1 MARVPGSKGLA
12 SGIAVAQQSGAPAER
27 LLPGQHVRDPER
39 ANEARRRVQHQRDAD
54 RDQGHG
60 AAIGLP
66 RGLCD
71 RARDR
76 GGEAEI
82 LGDALRRR
90 VAGGLHEATESGDEQ
105 RSWEQPEKD
114 PEGNPA
120 GEQRARPAAVEL
132 AGLERRVDEC
142 ASVTQ
147 LVDAPGR
154 LVASSNCAPA
164 GRP

>member
-1 MARVPGSKGLA
+1 MPIAIRPTAPRSDCRVASATVPATEAAR
-12 SGIAVAQQSGAPAER
+12 
-27 LLPGQHVRDPER
+27 
-39 ANEARRRVQHQRDAD
+39 
-54 RDQGHG
+54 
-60 AAIGLP
+60 P
-66 RGLCD
+66 RSW
-71 RARDR
+71 
-76 GGEAEI
+76 
-82 LGDALRRR
+82 GDALRRR

-105 RSWEQPEKD
+105 RSWEQPEKH